1 MLANLQDW
9 SENSPWRQH
18 AKILL
23 PLLGIYCILAF
34 YGISHHS
41 LWEDEFSSLKRVTS
55 SPIPIWKDG
64 HGFLYF
70 ALLWLWLQGENS
82 EFALRSLSVFLG
94 AASVC
99 LIYGVGSNLLDRR
112 TAVIGTILFVTS
124 PFLIWYS
131 QEARYITL
139 MLLSTL
145 LTMYAFHW
153 VIVRPTF
160 GTWLVYGSAALLALV
175 SFVST
180 LLLPVV
186 QGLYLLGSP
195 ARRPLVQ
202 KWLVCQAVVFTLFTG
217 WFLNGTHFWQAFL
230 EAKASSQQTFINNPK
245 LLPFSGDFNN
255 VRPAVIPYTFFALSA
270 GFSLGPPPRELYADR
285 TFAPLVPYAPM
296 LFILAVLYGG
306 LFVSGLLGLRRE
318 RDSAMLLMLWVIIPI
333 LGVFAIAKLLNIFYD
348 VRYVAMVFP
357 AYVLLLAAG
366 IARFRSPWVQMFLL
380 IAVLSVH
387 GLALANYY
395 FDQRYAREDT
405 RSAARFLESVGGS
418 QDVALVLGTLS
429 SLPYYHKGDPPLVNF
444 SSLDGDG
451 PSPTKRL
458 QKVTA
463 NHKHLWLVQIRPWQ
477 VDRAGRVK
485 AALDSAYSLIQQQ
498 HFPGVDVY
506 GYKISK

>member
-1 MLANLQDW
+1 MVANLQN
-9 SENSPWRQH
+9 SSKSSPWCQH
-18 AKILL
+18 LKILL
-23 PLLGIYCILAF
+23 PSLGVYLLLAF
-34 YGISHHS
+34 YGIGHQS
-41 LWEDEFSSLKRVTS
+41 LWEDEFNSLERVTS

-70 ALLWLWLQGENS
+70 ALLWAWLKGGSS

-94 AASVC
+94 AGALC
-99 LIYGVGSNLLDRR
+99 LIYTLGSTLLSRR
-112 TAVIGTILFVTS
+112 ASVIGTLLFATS

-139 MLLSTL
+139 MLLCTL
-145 LTMYAFHW
+145 LTMHAFHRA
-153 VIVRPTF
+153 IVRRTL
-160 GTWLVYGSAALLALV
+160 GCWLVYSSTALLALF
-175 SFVST
+175 SFLPT

-186 QGLYLLGSP
+186 QGVYLLASP
-195 ARRPLVQ
+195 CRGPLMR
-202 KWLVCQAVVFTLFTG
+202 KWLICQIVVFTLFAW
-217 WFLNGTHFWQAFL
+217 WFVNGTHFWQAFL

-306 LFVSGLLGLRRE
+306 LFVSGLLNLRRE
-318 RDSAMLLMLWVIIPI
+318 RDSAMLLMLWVSIPI

-366 IARFRSPWVQMFLL
+366 IARFRSLRVQMLLL

-387 GLALANYY
+387 GIALANYY
-395 FDQRYAREDT
+395 FDPRYAREDT

-429 SLPYYHKGDPPLVNF
+429 SLPHYYKGDLPLVNF
-444 SSLDGDG
+444 RTPDG
-451 PSPTKRL
+451 SPTEQLR
-458 QKVTA
+458 KVTA
-463 NHKHLWLVQIRPWQ
+463 NRKRLWLVQIRPWQ

-485 AALDSAYSLIQQQ
+485 AALDSAYNLIQQQ

-506 GYKISK
+506 GYKISN

>member
-1 MLANLQDW
+1 MPANLQDW
-9 SENSPWRQH
+9 SESSPWRQH

-23 PLLGIYCILAF
+23 PLLGIYFILAF

-41 LWEDEFSSLKRVTS
+41 LWEDEFSSLERVTS

-70 ALLWLWLQGENS
+70 ALLWLWLQGGNS

-99 LIYGVGSNLLDRR
+99 LIYSLGSKLLDRH

-145 LTMYAFHW
+145 LTMYAFHR

-160 GTWLVYGSAALLALV
+160 GSWLVYGSAALLTLV
-175 SFVST
+175 SFVAT

-186 QGLYLLGSP
+186 QGLYVLGSP
-195 ARRPLVQ
+195 TRRPLLQ
-202 KWLVCQAVVFTLFTG
+202 KWLVCQAVVFALFTG

-296 LFILAVLYGG
+296 LFILAMLYGG
-306 LFVSGLLGLRRE
+306 LFVSGLLGLRRK
-318 RDSAMLLMLWVIIPI
+318 RDSAMLLMLWVSIPI
-333 LGVFAIAKLLNIFYD
+333 LGIFAIAKLLNIFYD

-357 AYVLLLAAG
+357 AYVLVVAAG
-366 IARFRSPWVQMFLL
+366 IHGLRRFGLQL
-380 IAVLSVH
+380 IALGAVLAVH
-387 GLALANYY
+387 GVALANYY
-395 FDQRYAREDT
+395 FDPRYAREDT
-405 RSAARFLESVGGS
+405 RSAARFLESAAGS
-418 QDVALVLGTLS
+418 HDVALVVGTLS
-429 SLPYYHKGDPPLVNF
+429 SLPHYYKGDLPLVNF
-444 SSLDGDG
+444 RTLDG
-451 PSPTKRL
+451 SPTEQLR
-458 QKVTA
+458 KVTA
-463 NHKHLWLVQIRPWQ
+463 NRKRLWLVQIRPWQ
-477 VDRAGRVK
+477 VDRKGRVK